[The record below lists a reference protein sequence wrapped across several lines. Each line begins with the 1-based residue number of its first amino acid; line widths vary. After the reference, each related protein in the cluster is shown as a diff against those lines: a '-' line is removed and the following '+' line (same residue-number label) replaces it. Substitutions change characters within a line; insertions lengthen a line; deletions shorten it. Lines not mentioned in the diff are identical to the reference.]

1 MKTGKTQEKAVE
13 IFQTQEKPPLSAL
26 VDTIC
31 FVLLPALLVVAASF
45 SVVYPEEKSSQD

>member
-1 MKTGKTQEKAVE
+1 ME

-31 FVLLPALLVVAASF
+31 FVLLLALLVVAAPF